1 MSTHTEQAVRLSAA
15 LPKADQANGLREIA
29 KALLD
34 EPAELRYAVVS
45 FDVQRLVDDLAT
57 STDTATVRI
66 LRIEPLDGVHA
77 DMARR
82 LLDDAADERRGG
94 IALPFTGDLEQ

>member
-34 EPAELRYAVVS
+34 EPGELRYAVIA
-45 FDVQRLVDDLAT
+45 FDVQRLVDDLAAG
-57 STDTATVRI
+57 TDTATVRI
-66 LRIEPLDGVHA
+66 VRIEPLDGANA

-82 LLDDAADERRGG
+82 LLDDAADERRG
-94 IALPFTGDLEQ
+94 AVSLFTGDLEQ